1 MQRRPR
7 QGCRPRTHLAPGW
20 ARIAPG
26 WIAGLLTLAGC
37 LSTVPAA
44 AEDRPLLGRSLI
56 GVITEIEAQGLE
68 VYYSS
73 DLVRPW
79 MTVKSEP
86 AASGGRALLEEILEP
101 YDLTLEPGPQH
112 SVLIVRKPEQERPE
126 TGTVL
131 GVVRETGTGRRIAGA
146 TLALDGSDEKAVTS
160 ARGHFSFPGLETG
173 WHTVRVVQDES
184 ARATAT
190 ASVEVKP
197 GKISVVQLD
206 IDTPDVW
213 QLGSVVVNA
222 SRYDLA
228 QRGTSASYFLPV
240 EQIEQL
246 PDLGDDPLRAVA
258 RLPGTATNG
267 WSAKSH
273 LRGGDVDE
281 NLVLFDGM
289 RLRNPFHL
297 KDFQSVFSAIDP
309 AVIQGMDVYTGGVPV
324 SYGDRMSGVIDIR
337 SLEPPV
343 GRQHEIS
350 QSLFNTSLLTAGS
363 SDDGRVDWAVS
374 ARRGNLDLVID
385 VVDSSI
391 GDPSY
396 FDVYSRFGV
405 QATNTLRVTGN
416 ILYFDDD
423 INLSDSDSEENA
435 EAKYRDAYFWVRLDH
450 EPTPDLRGWSIVSH
464 SHLYSRRN
472 GTTDKEG
479 VSRGSLDDDRS
490 FNISSLESNWNL
502 RVSEALQ
509 LNAGGGAAFSDGN
522 YDFSDEVEFDLL
534 FLTPGAPMEPTRS
547 NEFNLNPDGHQ
558 FWLYTGARMRLSDAL
573 TGEAGIRW
581 DRETLTEDNQD
592 LFSPRLGLM
601 YELGDNTTL
610 RASWGRHYQ
619 TQGIDELQISD
630 GQTRYFDAQRADHL
644 VAGIEYRSRWGID
657 LRVEAYQKDF
667 DRLRPRYENLLYPRV
682 LLPELNPD
690 RIEIDPDSAIAR
702 GVELSLV
709 RRNGGPLGWWL
720 SYSHAEVKDRF
731 AGANIR
737 RGWDQR
743 DALNGGIDWQSDRWN
758 VSIAAN
764 YHTGWPTSGVELVQ
778 AEPIGLV
785 TVEQRNNERLNHYLT
800 IDARIAREFELPNST
815 LTAFFE
821 VTNTLDRNND
831 CCVQYELEEPDE
843 GDGPPDLS
851 LETRDYLPT
860 LPSIGFI
867 WRF

>member
-1 MQRRPR
+1 MLRRPR
-7 QGCRPRTHLAPGW
+7 QGRRSWAHLASCRAP
-20 ARIAPG
+20 IALV
-26 WIAGLLTLAGC
+26 WLAGVFAVVGC
-37 LSTVPAA
+37 LTTGSAA
-44 AEDRPLLGRSLI
+44 AEDRPWLGRSLI
-56 GVITEIEAQGLE
+56 GVITEIEAGGLE
-68 VYYSS
+68 IYYSS
-73 DLVRPW
+73 DLVRQW

-86 AASGGRALLEEILEP
+86 TASGGRALLEEILEP
-101 YDLTLEPGPQH
+101 YDLTLEPGPQN
-112 SVLIVRKPEQERPE
+112 SVLIVRKPAQDRPE
-126 TGTVL
+126 TGAVL
-131 GVVRETGTGRRIAGA
+131 GVVRESGTGRRIAGA
-146 TLALDGSDEKAVTS
+146 TLALDGSAEQAVTS
-160 ARGHFSFPGLETG
+160 IRGHFSFPDLETG
-173 WHTVRVVQDES
+173 WHTVRLLQDETG
-184 ARATAT
+184 RAAAT

-206 IDTPDVW
+206 VDTPDVW

-228 QRGTSASYFLPV
+228 QRGPSASYFLPV

-337 SLEPPV
+337 SFEPPV

-363 SDDGRVDWAVS
+363 SDDGRFDWAVS

-450 EPTPDLRGWSIVSH
+450 EPTPDLRGWTIVSH

-479 VSRGSLDDDRS
+479 VSSGSLDDDRS

-502 RVSEALQ
+502 RAQ
-509 LNAGGGAAFSDGN
+509 RGAAAQCRRRRH
-522 YDFSDEVEFDLL
+522 LC
-534 FLTPGAPMEPTRS
+534 
-547 NEFNLNPDGHQ
+547 
-558 FWLYTGARMRLSDAL
+558 
-573 TGEAGIRW
+573 
-581 DRETLTEDNQD
+581 
-592 LFSPRLGLM
+592 
-601 YELGDNTTL
+601 
-610 RASWGRHYQ
+610 GRQ
-619 TQGIDELQISD
+619 L
-630 GQTRYFDAQRADHL
+630 
-644 VAGIEYRSRWGID
+644 
-657 LRVEAYQKDF
+657 
-667 DRLRPRYENLLYPRV
+667 
-682 LLPELNPD
+682 
-690 RIEIDPDSAIAR
+690 
-702 GVELSLV
+702 
-709 RRNGGPLGWWL
+709 
-720 SYSHAEVKDRF
+720 
-731 AGANIR
+731 
-737 RGWDQR
+737 
-743 DALNGGIDWQSDRWN
+743 
-758 VSIAAN
+758 
-764 YHTGWPTSGVELVQ
+764 
-778 AEPIGLV
+778 
-785 TVEQRNNERLNHYLT
+785 
-800 IDARIAREFELPNST
+800 
-815 LTAFFE
+815 
-821 VTNTLDRNND
+821 
-831 CCVQYELEEPDE
+831 
-843 GDGPPDLS
+843 
-851 LETRDYLPT
+851 
-860 LPSIGFI
+860 
-867 WRF
+867 